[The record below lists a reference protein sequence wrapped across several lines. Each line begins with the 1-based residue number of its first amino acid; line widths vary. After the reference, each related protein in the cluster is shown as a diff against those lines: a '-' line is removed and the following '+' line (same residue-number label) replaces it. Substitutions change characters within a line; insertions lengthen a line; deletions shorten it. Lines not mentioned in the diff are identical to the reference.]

1 MKSWPIF
8 DEDILGDLN
17 HRSAEVHLE
26 AGLHMTAIALLAGIL
41 SSPGVALPEEIKGGS
56 LVASILLVIMIT
68 IICLSVMFVLHA
80 SGREYAEMTATVPT
94 ERPPKASTPWI
105 TRLLC
110 VMAAIFILISEQQM
124 GSSLLIFMTM
134 TGIGLGVLSVSEFL
148 TSRPGTLRISLV
160 MVLAG
165 AVTAVLMSL
174 VFPKGETLFGLL
186 VYLIMS
192 AIVVLE
198 CRLER
203 ARVSWIGGHTAKDER
218 VMRIILFFSMLVMWR
233 FIASA
238 ESSRYD

>member
-1 MKSWPIF
+1 
-8 DEDILGDLN
+8 
-17 HRSAEVHLE
+17 
-26 AGLHMTAIALLAGIL
+26 
-41 SSPGVALPEEIKGGS
+41 
-56 LVASILLVIMIT
+56 
-68 IICLSVMFVLHA
+68 
-80 SGREYAEMTATVPT
+80 
-94 ERPPKASTPWI
+94 
-105 TRLLC
+105 
-110 VMAAIFILISEQQM
+110 
-124 GSSLLIFMTM
+124 
-134 TGIGLGVLSVSEFL
+134 
-148 TSRPGTLRISLV
+148 

-203 ARVSWIGGHTAKDER
+203 ARVSWIGGHTSKDER